1 MAAAQPHLTHVWHAH
16 ELAPRRHPLWAVR
29 TDFDERAVHR
39 SLVHIRAINPEPKTK
54 RLAMR
59 VEKLRFVPS
68 GAAMNGAASAAVA
81 AVLHVGQTHK
91 GAKHQPKRVSHVCGD
106 VLDRMHHVANGP

>member
-1 MAAAQPHLTHVWHAH
+1 
-16 ELAPRRHPLWAVR
+16 
-29 TDFDERAVHR
+29 
-39 SLVHIRAINPEPKTK
+39 
-54 RLAMR
+54 MR

-68 GAAMNGAASAAVA
+68 GAAMTGAASAAVA

-106 VLDRMHHVANGP
+106 VLDRMHHVANGPLWEGGRGARGLSGSGGRLISQPHPRITTMAQSHMIADMC